1 MVVPP
6 KHRKMIIFSRETPWL
21 LGTTIL
27 GNTHMDVSENSGFIP
42 PKNHPWINRVFSIC
56 FSPSILGVPAPIFGN
71 THL

>member
-42 PKNHPWINRVFSIC
+42 PKKS
-56 FSPSILGVPAPIFGN
+56 SMD
-71 THL
+71 